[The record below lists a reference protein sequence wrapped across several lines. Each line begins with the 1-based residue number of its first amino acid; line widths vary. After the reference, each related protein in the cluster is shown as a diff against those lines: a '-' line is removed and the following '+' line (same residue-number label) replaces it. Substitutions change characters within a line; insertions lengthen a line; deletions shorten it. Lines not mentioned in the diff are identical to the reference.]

1 MAYSLRVM
9 KIAEAKTAG
18 PIQFHLSHW
27 DELDYGPH
35 FLWLAQGG
43 GRTILINTGLPQDPD
58 DFEILN
64 DACRAAHPE
73 NFFPPDRIRPP
84 QEVLAEAG
92 TQLED
97 VDTILIISPVSYAT
111 GNIELFPNAEIHL
124 SRTGWID
131 FMAPERPSHLD
142 RKVIYTDATLTY
154 LVTEA
159 WDRIH
164 LVGDEEEVLPG
175 IKMFWVGCHHR
186 GSMAVSIQTAKGKVV
201 ISDALFTYEN
211 FDRGIPIGALENI
224 FECEDALE
232 RVREEADIVIPN
244 HDNEVLV
251 RYPDGIIA

>member
-1 MAYSLRVM
+1 MEYSLRAM
-9 KIAEAKTAG
+9 LNCTATLPG
-18 PIQFHLSHW
+18 PISFYLSHW
-27 DELDYGPH
+27 DEVNDAPH

-43 GRTILINTGLPQDPD
+43 GRTILINTGLPQDPGD
-58 DFEILN
+58 LQILN
-64 DACRAAHPE
+64 DACLAIHSE
-73 NFFPPDRIRPP
+73 NYFPPDRIRPP
-84 QEVLAEAG
+84 QDVLAEAG

-111 GNIELFPNAEIHL
+111 GNIELFPNAEIYM

-131 FMAPERPSHLD
+131 FMAPQRPAHFD
-142 RKVIYTDATLTY
+142 RRVIYTDATITY

-201 ISDALFTYEN
+201 ISDSIFTYEN
-211 FDRGIPIGALENI
+211 LEKGTPIGAMENI
-224 FECEDALE
+224 FECEDAHE
-232 RVREEADIVIPN
+232 RVREEAEIVFPN